1 MTYRDVVIEEKEYP
15 EDEPEWKRKCNP
27 LSVEFP
33 KVNEPG
39 TPMRRLKRSADGECQ
54 RVRIVETAPICHGRG
69 RDKGKRHAV
78 IGTEAANMSM
88 KKCRTGKKLEKERG
102 DKHQEGESDRDECR
116 IR

>member
-15 EDEPEWKRKCNP
+15 EDEPERERKCNP
-27 LSVEFP
+27 LSVELP
-33 KVNEPG
+33 EVNKPG
-39 TPMRRLKRSADGECQ
+39 TSMCGLKRSADGKCQ
-54 RVRIVETAPICHGRG
+54 GMRIVETAPVCHGRG
-69 RDKGKRHAV
+69 RDEGKRHAV

-88 KKCRTGKKLEKERG
+88 KKCRTGKKLEKERS